1 MKNLFEIR
9 TKKKMSQVNLS
20 VKIGVA
26 QETISAYES
35 GRSYPSADTL
45 LKLCD
50 IFNVSADYLLDKTN
64 ISTPVDHLLVDN
76 LNAKE
81 LEIIALYRELT
92 VDNKSDLTKK
102 EHELFELFR
111 TLSDEKKERA
121 IGLMI
126 GLNE

>member
-1 MKNLFEIR
+1 MGSVLMKNLFEIR

-35 GRSYPSADTL
+35 GRSFPSVDTL
-45 LKLCD
+45 LKLCE

-64 ISTPVDHLLVDN
+64 ISTSVNNLLVDN
-76 LNAKE
+76 LNSKE
-81 LEIIALYRELT
+81 LEIIALYREIPA
-92 VDNKSDLTKK
+92 D
-102 EHELFELFR
+102 
-111 TLSDEKKERA
+111 KKERA

-126 GLNE
+126 GLKD

>member
-92 VDNKSDLTKK
+92 VD
-102 EHELFELFR
+102 
-111 TLSDEKKERA
+111 KKERA